1 MYLRKANA
9 VRFLSLVSS
18 HNAAKMFVDSSLC
31 LRSFFIF
38 LRHFNSSVKNN
49 RYFLFFFFKKCFL
62 LYVFEINPYTTKEK
76 VEELNLVE
84 AKHKPWKGTFDN
96 VILQVCC
103 YENICSIY
111 LYTWWLIC
119 SFVCFYYRFENISAY
134 CFANFHSISSFLS
147 LLANSFF
154 KFCKWEY
161 KLVHEC
167 VISPKA
173 VLYS

>member
-84 AKHKPWKGTFDN
+84 AKHKP
-96 VILQVCC
+96 
-103 YENICSIY
+103 
-111 LYTWWLIC
+111 
-119 SFVCFYYRFENISAY
+119 
-134 CFANFHSISSFLS
+134 
-147 LLANSFF
+147 
-154 KFCKWEY
+154 
-161 KLVHEC
+161 
-167 VISPKA
+167 
-173 VLYS
+173 